1 MKNYIAFD
9 IGGSSVK
16 FGLINEEGEILDKG
30 LFETPKE
37 DFDILISR
45 IVEVVDRYKEDIKLE
60 GIALSCPGAV
70 NNEEGVIG
78 GASAV
83 PYIHGPNFRN
93 ILKEATE
100 LDVAMGNDANCA
112 ALAEVWRGAAK
123 DNNDV
128 LFLVCGTGIGGA
140 VVKDKKLHLGPNLHG
155 GEFGYMIMESDMEKG
170 TVRNYSEVASTFSI
184 VRRVS
189 EYKNISTSKI
199 DGKKIFEM
207 AEEGDKDCLRA
218 INEFY
223 YKLALGI
230 FNLQYVYDPEVVV
243 IGGAISVREDLVER
257 INEKLEIIIKQ
268 AEIAKIMPTVKKC
281 VYSNDANLIGAVY
294 NFVVCAENVK

>member
-1 MKNYIAFD
+1 MKNYVAFD

-16 FGLINEEGEILDKG
+16 FGVINEVGEILDKG
-30 LFETPKE
+30 SFETPK
-37 DFDILISR
+37 DGFDILISE
-45 IVEVVDRYKEDIKLE
+45 IINVVDTYRTDMDLE

-70 NNEEGVIG
+70 NNKKGIIG

-93 ILKEATE
+93 ILKEATDLE
-100 LDVAMGNDANCA
+100 VSMENDANCA
-112 ALAEVWRGAAK
+112 ALAEVWKGAAK

-170 TVRNYSEVASTFSI
+170 IVRNYSEVASTFSI
-184 VRRVS
+184 VRRVA
-189 EYKNISTSKI
+189 EYKNIDTNKI
-199 DGKKIFEM
+199 DGKKIFDM
-207 AEEGDKDCLRA
+207 AEVGDKDCIRA

-230 FNLQYVYDPEVVV
+230 FNLQYAYDPEVIV
-243 IGGAISVREDLVER
+243 IGGAISAREDLVQC
-257 INEKLEIIIKQ
+257 INEKLELILKQ
-268 AEIAKIMPTVKKC
+268 AQIAKVMPTVKKC

-294 NFVVCAENVK
+294 NFLN

>member
-1 MKNYIAFD
+1 MKNYISFD

-16 FGLINEEGEILDKG
+16 FGVINEVGEILNKG
-30 LFETPKE
+30 SFETPKE
-37 DFDILISR
+37 EFDVLILKM
-45 IVEVVDRYKEDIKLE
+45 VEVIDTFEKDIKLH

-70 NNEEGVIG
+70 NNKEGIIG

-83 PYIHGPNFRN
+83 PYIHGPNFRK
-93 ILKEATE
+93 ILKESTG
-100 LDVAMGNDANCA
+100 LDVSMENDANCA
-112 ALAEVWRGAAK
+112 ALAEVWMGAAK
-123 DNNDV
+123 ENNDV

-155 GEFGYMIMESDMEKG
+155 GEFGYMIMESDMDKG

-184 VRRVS
+184 VRRVA
-189 EYKNISTSKI
+189 EYKNINTSEI
-199 DGKKIFEM
+199 NGKKIFSM
-207 AEEGDKDCLRA
+207 ASDGDEDCIRA
-218 INEFY
+218 IDEFY

-243 IGGAISVREDLVER
+243 IGGAISEREDLVDR
-257 INEKLEIIIKQ
+257 INEKLKIILEQ
-268 AEIAKIMPTVKKC
+268 AKIAQIMPTVKKC

-294 NFVVCAENVK
+294 NFLY

>member
-1 MKNYIAFD
+1 MKNYVAFD

-16 FGLINEEGEILDKG
+16 FGVINEIGEILDKG
-30 LFETPKE
+30 SFETPKE
-37 DFDILISR
+37 GFDILISEM
-45 IVEVVDRYKEDIKLE
+45 INVVDTYRTDMNLA

-70 NNEEGVIG
+70 NNKEGIIG

-83 PYIHGPNFRN
+83 PYIHGPNFRT
-93 ILKEATE
+93 ILKEATD
-100 LDVAMGNDANCA
+100 LDVSMENDANCA
-112 ALAEVWRGAAK
+112 ALAEVWNGAAK

-170 TVRNYSEVASTFSI
+170 IVRNYSEVASTFSI

-189 EYKNISTSKI
+189 EYKNIDTSEI
-199 DGKKIFEM
+199 DGKKIFDM
-207 AEEGDKDCLRA
+207 AESGDEDCIRA

-243 IGGAISVREDLVER
+243 IGGGISVREDIVEC
-257 INEKLEIIIKQ
+257 INEKLEIILKQ

-294 NFVVCAENVK
+294 NFMN

>member
-16 FGLINEEGEILDKG
+16 FGVINEIGEILDKG
-30 LFETPKE
+30 SFETPKE
-37 DFDILISR
+37 EFDILISKMVNVIDTYR
-45 IVEVVDRYKEDIKLE
+45 TDIKLE

-83 PYIHGPNFRN
+83 QYIHGPNFRN
-93 ILKEATE
+93 ILKEATDLE
-100 LDVAMGNDANCA
+100 VSIENDANCA
-112 ALAEVWRGAAK
+112 ALAEVWQGAAK

-170 TVRNYSEVASTFSI
+170 IVRNFSEVASTFSI
-184 VRRVS
+184 VRRVA
-189 EYKNISTSKI
+189 EYKNIDTSEI
-199 DGKKIFEM
+199 DGKKIFDM
-207 AEEGDKDCLRA
+207 AKEGDKDCVRA

-230 FNLQYVYDPEVVV
+230 FNLQYVYDPEVIV
-243 IGGAISVREDLVER
+243 IGGGISVREDLVQC
-257 INEKLEIIIKQ
+257 INEKLELILKQ
-268 AEIAKIMPTVKKC
+268 AEIAKVMPTVKKC
-281 VYSNDANLIGAVY
+281 IYSNDANLIGAVY
-294 NFVVCAENVK
+294 NFIN

>member
-16 FGLINEEGEILDKG
+16 FGIINEQGEILDKG
-30 LFETPKE
+30 AFETPKE
-37 DFDILISR
+37 ELDMIFTKM
-45 IVEVVDRYKEDIKLE
+45 VEVVDTYKKYMKLE

-70 NNEEGVIG
+70 NNEEGVIY

-93 ILKEATE
+93 ILKAATD
-100 LDVAMGNDANCA
+100 LDVAMENDANCA
-112 ALAEVWRGAAK
+112 ALAEVWKGAAK
-123 DNNDV
+123 DNHNV
-128 LFLVCGTGIGGA
+128 LFLICGTGIGGA
-140 VVKDKKLHLGPNLHG
+140 IIKDRKLHLGVNLHG

-184 VRRVS
+184 VRRVA
-189 EYKNISTSKI
+189 EYKNIATSKI
-199 DGKKIFEM
+199 DGKKIFDM
-207 AEEGDKDCLRA
+207 AKEGDKDCLRA
-218 INEFY
+218 IDKFY

-230 FNLQYVYDPEVVV
+230 FNLQYVYDPEVIV
-243 IGGAISVREDLVER
+243 IGGAISAREDLVHC
-257 INEKLEIIIKQ
+257 INTKLEIILKQ
-268 AEIAKIMPTVKKC
+268 AEITKIMPNVKKC

-294 NFVVCAENVK
+294 NFIN

>member
-16 FGLINEEGEILDKG
+16 FGVINEHGEILNKG
-30 LFETPKE
+30 SFETPKE
-37 DFDILISR
+37 EFDKLILKMS
-45 IVEVVDRYKEDIKLE
+45 EVIDTYKKDMDLD

-70 NNEEGVIG
+70 DNAKGVIG

-93 ILKEATE
+93 ILKQATG
-100 LDVAMGNDANCA
+100 LDVSMENDANCA
-112 ALAEVWRGAAK
+112 ALAEVWKGAAK

-189 EYKNISTSKI
+189 EYKNINTSEI
-199 DGKKIFEM
+199 DGKKIFDM
-207 AEEGDKDCLRA
+207 AEQGDTDCIKA

-243 IGGAISVREDLVER
+243 IGGAISAREDLVEC
-257 INEKLEIIIKQ
+257 INEKLEIILKQ

-294 NFVVCAENVK
+294 NFIN